1 LSLRIRPPANLRIK
15 PLLRK
20 ECSLDRNCNR
30 QASKIA
36 ERVLVLCSRHPQP
49 PPQLM
54 QNLLLTTVYS
64 LGADS
69 PFPGQIGPGHMQSD
83 RVSGF
88 FSEAPGEGE
97 IQNRTRPLSQLGHP
111 VVSSM
116 PPTQEMQ
123 ANRESGHRNRPGP
136 EEFSASPPPRRPS
149 LASASGPVHPSL
161 IHRSSL
167 LCRPENWRHKKTSYL
182 PD

>member
-1 LSLRIRPPANLRIK
+1 LSLRMRPPANLRIK

-30 QASKIA
+30 QVSKIA
-36 ERVLVLCSRHPQP
+36 ERVLVLCSRYPQP

-54 QNLLLTTVYS
+54 QNLLLTPVYS
-64 LGADS
+64 LAADS
-69 PFPGQIGPGHMQSD
+69 PFPGQIAPGHGHMESD

-97 IQNRTRPLSQLGHP
+97 IQDRTRPLSQPGDP

-116 PPTQEMQ
+116 PLLKKCRQT
-123 ANRESGHRNRPGP
+123 ANQDTETVQDQKNSRRLHRREGR
-136 EEFSASPPPRRPS
+136 A
-149 LASASGPVHPSL
+149 
-161 IHRSSL
+161 
-167 LCRPENWRHKKTSYL
+167 WRHRAVQFTQASFIAHPCCADPRIGSLKR
-182 PD
+182 

>member
-1 LSLRIRPPANLRIK
+1 LSLRIRPLANLRIK

-49 PPQLM
+49 PPQLV
-54 QNLLLTTVYS
+54 QNLLLTPVYS
-64 LGADS
+64 LAANS
-69 PFPGQIGPGHMQSD
+69 PFPGQIAPGHMESD
-83 RVSGF
+83 PLSGF
-88 FSEAPGEGE
+88 FPEAPGEGE
-97 IQNRTRPLSQLGHP
+97 IQDHTRPLSQPGDP

-136 EEFSASPPPRRPS
+136 KEFSASPPPRRPS
-149 LASASGPVHPSL
+149 LASSNGPVHPSL
-161 IHRSSL
+161 IHRSSFVVPTREL
-167 LCRPENWRHKKTSYL
+167 TP
-182 PD
+182 

>member
-1 LSLRIRPPANLRIK
+1 MSLRIRPPANLRIK

-36 ERVLVLCSRHPQP
+36 ERVLVLFPRHPQP

-54 QNLLLTTVYS
+54 QNLLLTPVCS
-64 LGADS
+64 LAADS
-69 PFPGQIGPGHMQSD
+69 PFPGQIAPGHMESD

-97 IQNRTRPLSQLGHP
+97 IHDHTRPLSQPGDP

-116 PPTQEMQ
+116 TLLKKCRQT
-123 ANRESGHRNRPGP
+123 ANRDTETVQDQKNSRRLHRREGR
-136 EEFSASPPPRRPS
+136 A
-149 LASASGPVHPSL
+149 
-161 IHRSSL
+161 
-167 LCRPENWRHKKTSYL
+167 WRHRAVRFTQASFIAHPCCADPRIDSLKRQIPT
-182 PD
+182 

>member
-1 LSLRIRPPANLRIK
+1 LSLRIRPLANLRIK

-49 PPQLM
+49 PPQLV
-54 QNLLLTTVYS
+54 QNLLLTPVYS
-64 LGADS
+64 LAADS
-69 PFPGQIGPGHMQSD
+69 PLPGQIAPGHMESD

-97 IQNRTRPLSQLGHP
+97 IQDHTRPLSARRSRRLFYAPYSRNAGKPRIGTQKPSRTRRILG
-111 VVSSM
+111 VSTAAKAELGVIERS
-116 PPTQEMQ
+116 
-123 ANRESGHRNRPGP
+123 S
-136 EEFSASPPPRRPS
+136 SPKPHS
-149 LASASGPVHPSL
+149 SL
-161 IHRSSL
+161 I
-167 LCRPENWRHKKTSYL
+167 LCCAYPRIDSIKKDKIPT
-182 PD
+182 